1 MVQPVSRAEELER
14 SNSSVFAE
22 RQEELDAMADKMP
35 KRIVGQFPY
44 LMEKNT
50 GVIHPYTDAM
60 AERSDLVIGCYNLEG
75 SRNPDDADPYYNP
88 QAVIMRG
95 ERARRV
101 ESVGP
106 RNAAEE
112 KAAVAEEVGRIRRE
126 ERARA
131 EAELEERLA
140 AERDRMRQELL
151 AELQASP
158 APDGVSTTEVEAAV
172 KKGSGKGGG
181 GKRGAAVKEK
191 QAAPVVA
198 GLPIAPESPEVVE
211 SPEHTMA
218 GPDGDIQV
226 TTADD
231 DPDLNAAFLAAME

>member
-50 GVIHPYTDAM
+50 GVIHPYTEAM

-106 RNAAEE
+106 RNAAEA
-112 KAAVAEEVGRIRRE
+112 KAAAAEEVGRIRRE

-131 EAELEERLA
+131 EAELEERLT
-140 AERDRMRQELL
+140 AERERMRQELL
-151 AELQASP
+151 AELQAAP
-158 APDGVSTTEVEAAV
+158 APDGVSTTEMDAAV
-172 KKGSGKGGG
+172 KKGRGKKSGS
-181 GKRGAAVKEK
+181 KRGAAAQGE
-191 QAAPVVA
+191 QAVPV
-198 GLPIAPESPEVVE
+198 APESPGVVE
-211 SPEHTMA
+211 SPEVSEAPETPVV
-218 GPDGDIQV
+218 GQEGDVQV

-231 DPDLNAAFLAAME
+231 DSDLNAAFLAAME

>member
-22 RQEELDAMADKMP
+22 RQEELEAMADKMP
-35 KRIVGQFPY
+35 KRVVGQFPY

-50 GVIHPYTDAM
+50 GVIHPYTEAM

-75 SRNPDDADPYYNP
+75 SRNPEDADPYYNP
-88 QAVIMRG
+88 QAIVMRE

-106 RNAAEE
+106 RNAAEA
-112 KAAVAEEVGRIRRE
+112 KAAAAEETGRIRRE

-140 AERDRMRQELL
+140 AERERMRQELL
-151 AELQASP
+151 AELQP
-158 APDGVSTTEVEAAV
+158 APAPEETQTTEKKTAA
-172 KKGSGKGGG
+172 KKGSAK
-181 GKRGAAVKEK
+181 KGAAAKKE
-191 QAAPVVA
+191 QAAPA
-198 GLPIAPESPEVVE
+198 APAEPAAPETPAVE
-211 SPEHTMA
+211 QVADTQATDA
-218 GPDGDIQV
+218 GGE
-226 TTADD
+226 
-231 DPDLNAAFLAAME
+231 PDLNAAFQAAME

>member
-14 SNSSVFAE
+14 SSSSVFAE
-22 RQEELDAMADKMP
+22 RQEELEAMADKMP
-35 KRIVGQFPY
+35 KRVAGQFPY

-50 GVIHPYTDAM
+50 GVIHPYTEAM

-88 QAVIMRG
+88 QAIVMRE

-106 RNAAEE
+106 RNAAEA
-112 KAAVAEEVGRIRRE
+112 KAAAAEETGRIRRE

-140 AERDRMRQELL
+140 AERERMRQELL
-151 AELQASP
+151 AELQP
-158 APDGVSTTEVEAAV
+158 APAPEETQTTEKGSA
-172 KKGSGKGGG
+172 KKG
-181 GKRGAAVKEK
+181 AAAKKE
-191 QAAPVVA
+191 QAAPA
-198 GLPIAPESPEVVE
+198 APAEPAAPETPAVE
-211 SPEHTMA
+211 QVADTQATDA
-218 GPDGDIQV
+218 GGE
-226 TTADD
+226 
-231 DPDLNAAFLAAME
+231 PDLNAAFQAAME